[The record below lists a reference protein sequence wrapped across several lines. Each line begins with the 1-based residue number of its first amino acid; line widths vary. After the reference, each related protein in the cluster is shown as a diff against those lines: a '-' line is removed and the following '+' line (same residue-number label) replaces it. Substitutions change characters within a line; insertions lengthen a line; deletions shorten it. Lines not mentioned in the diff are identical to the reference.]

1 MPIFPYREFR
11 IFRSPSWI
19 IASRLIGGIGNVA
32 AVGVSADV
40 CRATTLEERTPIL
53 VGFGIAR
60 QLGLLFGPA
69 CNLFLRAMDFYM
81 GPLRVNKL
89 NAPGLFL
96 AALYLI
102 LEVMAAAFY
111 YDLARSLQFERD
123 RERAAAAAANE
134 GAEVSSTDEG
144 QPEDDNQ
151 RPLLNPDVGWV
162 EYKNEMLR
170 PEIIALMFLRFIGF
184 FGQTCLEARD

>member
-1 MPIFPYREFR
+1 M
-11 IFRSPSWI
+11 
-19 IASRLIGGIGNVA
+19 AG
-32 AVGVSADV
+32 VGVSADV

-69 CNLFLRAMDFYM
+69 CNLFLRNLDFHM

-123 RERAAAAAANE
+123 RERTAAADE
-134 GAEVSSTDEG
+134 REEVRGDVASGDEG
-144 QPEDDNQ
+144 NQ
-151 RPLLNPDVGWV
+151 QPLLNPDVGWV

-184 FGQTCLEARD
+184 FGQTCLEVRKRSIQPLVVSNFDESPSSRRW